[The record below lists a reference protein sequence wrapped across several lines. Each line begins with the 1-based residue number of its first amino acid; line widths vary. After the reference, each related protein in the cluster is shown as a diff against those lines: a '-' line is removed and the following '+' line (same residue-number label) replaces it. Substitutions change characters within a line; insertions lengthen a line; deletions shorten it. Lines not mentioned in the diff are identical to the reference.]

1 VTSIDVPS
9 WRQVAEPRAVQDIL
23 PRAYGG
29 WELMTTGVS
38 GTAGLV
44 VTYTDAGPFSSSDG
58 SLPGDLTFKVS
69 GRGMVAVATVTQG
82 TVRAERGRVTDC
94 YQAGDVFVAGFPEAD
109 FVCHSRDARL
119 HALTLPA
126 PLLAEAAGLAADAS
140 ARPLRF
146 LSLRP
151 ASPERRDQ
159 WAITARF
166 ADELLASPGA
176 ATSRLVTASLARL
189 LAATVVEVFPNTA
202 LSGPAAADRQSAGPP
217 ALRRAVSFIDDH
229 ADADITV
236 ADIAAAAHVTTRAI
250 QFAFRRHL
258 DSTPTAYLRQVRL
271 ARAHA
276 DLLLADPGDGQTV
289 TAVAARWGFPSAS
302 RFTVWYREVYGVP
315 PSQTLRQRQLP
326 AAPRLAGRLGEMRN
340 G

>member
-1 VTSIDVPS
+1 VTSTDVPS
-9 WRQVAEPRAVQDIL
+9 WRHVAEPGAVREIL

-29 WELMTTGVS
+29 WELITAGA
-38 GTAGLV
+38 GCTAGLV
-44 VTYTDAGPFSSSDG
+44 VTHVDVGVFSSSDG

-69 GRGMVAVATVTQG
+69 GQGVVSIVTVTQG

-94 YQAGDVFVAGFPEAD
+94 YQAGEVFVASFPEAD
-109 FVCHSRDARL
+109 FVCHTRDARL

-126 PLLAEAAGLAADAS
+126 PLLAHAAGLAADGPG
-140 ARPLRF
+140 RPLRF
-146 LSLRP
+146 LSTRP
-151 ASPERRDQ
+151 VSPERRDQ

-176 ATSRLVTASLARL
+176 ARSRLVIANVARV

-202 LSGPAAADRQSAGPP
+202 LSGPAAADRRSAGTA
-217 ALRRAVSFIDDH
+217 ALRRAVSFIDDNAH
-229 ADADITV
+229 ADITV
-236 ADIAAAAHVTTRAI
+236 IDIAAAAHVTCRAI

-258 DSTPTAYLRQVRL
+258 NSTPTAYLRQVRL

-289 TAVAARWGFPSAS
+289 TSVAARWGFPSAS
-302 RFTVWYREVYGVP
+302 RFTAWYREVYGVP

-326 AAPRLAGRLGEMRN
+326 AAPRLDEMPN